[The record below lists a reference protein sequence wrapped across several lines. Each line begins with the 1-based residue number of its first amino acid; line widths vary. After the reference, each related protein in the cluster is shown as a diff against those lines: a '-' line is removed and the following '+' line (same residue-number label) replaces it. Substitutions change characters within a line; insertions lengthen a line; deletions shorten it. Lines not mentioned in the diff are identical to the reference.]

1 MSREPS
7 MEEILSS
14 IRRVMAR
21 EDAEAGKVAAPRASA
36 NGGGDDEDP
45 FAAGQADPAADGQD
59 AGTTEEEVLELTDT
73 SPEPALS
80 GDAKGNTKVSDA
92 SLLAT
97 DRVAASRQSLSQLAE
112 AVKPAPRPDMAI
124 GSVSLDQMVQD
135 MVRPMLKEW
144 LDAHLPE
151 IVERMVSREISRITD
166 RNY

>member
-1 MSREPS
+1 

-21 EDAEAGKVAAPRASA
+21 EDAEAGKVAAPRAA
-36 NGGGDDEDP
+36 PNGDAHEEEP
-45 FAAGQADPAADGQD
+45 FAAEQDRPSADGQD
-59 AGTTEEEVLELTDT
+59 GGTAEEEVLELTDT
-73 SPEPALS
+73 SPETPLS
-80 GDAKGNTKVSDA
+80 GGAKVGDAKVSDV

-97 DRVAASRQSLSQLAE
+97 DRVVASRQSLSQLAE

>member
-1 MSREPS
+1 

-36 NGGGDDEDP
+36 NGGGHDEEP
-45 FAAGQADPAADGQD
+45 FAPGQAEPSADGQD

-80 GDAKGNTKVSDA
+80 GDAKVGGAKVSDS

-97 DRVAASRQSLSQLAE
+97 DRVVASRQSLSQLAE

>member
-1 MSREPS
+1 

-21 EDAEAGKVAAPRASA
+21 EDAEAGKVAAPRAAA
-36 NGGGDDEDP
+36 NGDAHGEEP
-45 FAAGQADPAADGQD
+45 FATEQDRPSADGQD
-59 AGTTEEEVLELTDT
+59 GAAAEEEVLELTDT
-73 SPEPALS
+73 SPEPPLS
-80 GDAKGNTKVSDA
+80 GDAKGHAKVSDA

-97 DRVAASRQSLSQLAE
+97 DRVVASRQSLSQLAE

>member
-1 MSREPS
+1 

-21 EDAEAGKVAAPRASA
+21 EDAESGKVAAPKAAGPKAVGNGADA
-36 NGGGDDEDP
+36 NGAAHGDAP
-45 FAAGQADPAADGQD
+45 FAAEQAAAET
-59 AGTTEEEVLELTDT
+59 GTSEEGTAEEEVLELTDT
-73 SPEPALS
+73 SPEQA
-80 GDAKGNTKVSDA
+80 GATGA

-97 DRVAASRQSLSQLAE
+97 DRVAASRQSLTQLAE
-112 AVKPAPRPDMAI
+112 AVKPGPRPDLAI
-124 GSVSLDQMVQD
+124 GTVSLDEMVQD

-144 LDAHLPE
+144 LDAHLPD

>member
-1 MSREPS
+1 

-21 EDAEAGKVAAPRASA
+21 EDAESGKVAAPRSNSNGADKDDAAFAS
-36 NGGGDDEDP
+36 EP
-45 FAAGQADPAADGQD
+45 PAQISATSD
-59 AGTTEEEVLELTDT
+59 EEVLELTDA
-73 SPEPALS
+73 SPDLGAEDAAR
-80 GDAKGNTKVSDA
+80 GDAMADA

-97 DRVAASRQSLSQLAE
+97 DRVAASRQSLTQLAQ
-112 AVKPAPRPDMAI
+112 AVKPGPRPDLAI
-124 GSVSLDQMVQD
+124 GTVSLDQMVQD

>member
-1 MSREPS
+1 

-21 EDAEAGKVAAPRASA
+21 EDAEAGKVTAPRASA
-36 NGGGDDEDP
+36 NGGGHDKEP
-45 FAAGQADPAADGQD
+45 FAPGQADLSADGQD

-80 GDAKGNTKVSDA
+80 GDAKGGGAKDDAKVSDA

-97 DRVAASRQSLSQLAE
+97 DRVVASRQSLSQLAE

>member
-1 MSREPS
+1 

-21 EDAEAGKVAAPRASA
+21 EDAESGKVAAPKAVGSKAVGNGADA
-36 NGGGDDEDP
+36 NGAAHGDTHGDAP
-45 FAAGQADPAADGQD
+45 FAAEQAAGETGTSEEGAA
-59 AGTTEEEVLELTDT
+59 EEEVLELTDT
-73 SPEPALS
+73 SPEQA
-80 GDAKGNTKVSDA
+80 GATGA

-97 DRVAASRQSLSQLAE
+97 DRVAASRQSLTQLAE
-112 AVKPAPRPDMAI
+112 AVKPGPRPDLAI
-124 GSVSLDQMVQD
+124 GTVSLDEMVQD

-144 LDAHLPE
+144 LDAHLPD

>member
-1 MSREPS
+1 MVIE
-7 MEEILSS
+7 
-14 IRRVMAR
+14 
-21 EDAEAGKVAAPRASA
+21 KAAIAV
-36 NGGGDDEDP
+36 DP
-45 FAAGQADPAADGQD
+45 FGSERFGLA
-59 AGTTEEEVLELTDT
+59 VL
-73 SPEPALS
+73 SGKAKG
-80 GDAKGNTKVSDA
+80 GDAKDDAKVSDA

-97 DRVAASRQSLSQLAE
+97 DRVVASRQSLSQLAE

>member
-1 MSREPS
+1 

-21 EDAEAGKVAAPRASA
+21 EDAEAGKVAAPRGSA
-36 NGGGDDEDP
+36 NGGGHDEEP
-45 FAAGQADPAADGQD
+45 FAPGQAEPSADGQD

-80 GDAKGNTKVSDA
+80 GDAKGGGAKDDAKVSDA

-97 DRVAASRQSLSQLAE
+97 DRVVASRQSLSQLAE